1 MDPRQGLAV
10 LGLGLGLGL
19 TVVRI
24 WTIRVL
30 EGRNNVDEGTS

>member
-10 LGLGLGLGL
+10 LGLGL